1 MDTLQEKVSLTYA
14 SPQQKKRVKSWKQ
27 RQFSIEEGSSEE
39 QGFLGFI
46 RDIADFFAWHF
57 GYSSEIEA
65 DYIKQLQAI
74 VAELSCD
81 EEIYLA
87 ENGRGEREEL
97 LMKVK
102 DVSNDSSDLLQ
113 KVQEISSDSS
123 KRGMKAYLLERVV
136 KSHSKDRKTL
146 FRTEKNVRD
155 IVDKCVLDS
164 VHLVPKKPNT
174 LGKFQDARVQ
184 RCRGLFQ
191 LYDKVWL

>member
-1 MDTLQEKVSLTYA
+1 M
-14 SPQQKKRVKSWKQ
+14 
-27 RQFSIEEGSSEE
+27 
-39 QGFLGFI
+39 
-46 RDIADFFAWHF
+46 
-57 GYSSEIEA
+57 
-65 DYIKQLQAI
+65 QAI

-136 KSHSKDRKTL
+136 KSHSKDRAAL
-146 FRTEKNVRD
+146 FKTEKMCG
-155 IVDKCVLDS
+155 ILWI
-164 VHLVPKKPNT
+164 
-174 LGKFQDARVQ
+174 
-184 RCRGLFQ
+184 GLFETLSDWFQ
-191 LYDKVWL
+191 KNKVFGRISR